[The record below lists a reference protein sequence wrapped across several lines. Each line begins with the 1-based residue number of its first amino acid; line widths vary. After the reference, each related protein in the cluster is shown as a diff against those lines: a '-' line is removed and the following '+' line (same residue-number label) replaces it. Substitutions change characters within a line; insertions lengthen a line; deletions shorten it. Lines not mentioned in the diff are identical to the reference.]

1 MPTSPPTDL
10 LALLDTCSARGIALE
25 AGPTGSLKV
34 RAPAGAITPELQ
46 AELRIHKSALVA
58 LLSKPGAEP
67 ADQAPIP
74 RRPAD
79 APALL
84 SSAQTRL
91 WFLNQLDP
99 RSIPAYNIVAAVRIR
114 GPLQPGALQAAV
126 QALAA
131 RHETLRTGFVTTA
144 GQPEQRINATVE
156 VPFTTVDLTTLAAT
170 EHETAV
176 AARLRAEAQ
185 LPFDLTA
192 APLLRTTLLQL
203 TPDEHAFLF
212 TLHHLVSDG
221 WSSGVIVRD
230 LATAYQNAADGK
242 PTELPP
248 LAVQFADYAAWQ
260 GKRLA
265 GPAAAADLA
274 YWTDRLAGTPVLDLP
289 VDHPRP
295 AAMSFAGATA
305 YETFPLELSTGLQDL
320 ARHEQATLF
329 QVLLA
334 GFKAVLWHYTGQ
346 ADLAVGTSIANR
358 NHPDLEPL
366 IGFLTNT
373 LVLRT
378 RLDEDATFGELVQRV
393 RAVATEAYAHAETP
407 LERIIETLQPERSM
421 SQNPLFQVCFSLLQA
436 HRDSLHLG
444 DGLELE
450 QLNVDSATARFDLTV
465 TVENT
470 RAGLLVAVEY
480 SRDLFEPETITRFL
494 AHYRTLLSAA
504 VAAPTTR
511 LRALPLLTPDDRQTL
526 LHDWNQSA
534 TPYPRE
540 ACIHD
545 LFSECV
551 RAEPHR
557 IAVQA
562 GELQLTYGELNAH
575 ANRLS
580 HRLRAAGVTTD
591 TPVAVCAER
600 SLEMIV
606 ALVAVLKAGGHYV
619 PFDPEDPPARLQ
631 RLFDLARPGLVLAPS
646 AAVARLPETPIP
658 MYPVDLAD
666 PTFLSEPT
674 DDLPSVTSP
683 ENLAYTTFTS
693 GSTGVPK
700 GICVP
705 HRGVV
710 RLVRDTNYLDYGP
723 DLRIL
728 ELAPVSFDAS
738 TFEIW
743 GALCNG
749 ALLVIFRPGPP
760 SIRELAD
767 TIEEQRITT
776 LYLTSALFNL
786 MVDERLP
793 AFASVRHLLVGG
805 DIISVP
811 HTRLLLEKHD
821 QITLINGYGPTE
833 TTTFASCGMLRTPAD
848 LGHSVT
854 IGPPM
859 SNTTLYILNR
869 DLEPVPVG
877 IPGDLYIGGDGN
889 ARGYLDRPDLTAE
902 SFVPHPFPATP
913 GERLYRTGDLA
924 RWAPDGTAEFIGRR
938 DFQVKVRGFRIELG
952 EIESA
957 LSSHP
962 DVEKALVLVIEDRPG
977 DKRLIACL
985 QAAPDQTAPADA
997 ALRTHLQS
1005 RLPDFM
1011 VPGAFLAVETFPLTT
1026 HGKLDRAALREAAT
1040 AAAVPTT
1047 AYAPPQGPV
1056 EEIVADVWANVL
1068 KTERIGRDDG
1078 FFDHGGHSLLAT
1090 QVMWRIF
1097 EVFGVELPLRL
1108 LFEHPTTAT
1117 FAGAVIRTVDTSTGQ
1132 SGRADKIARVHLRVK
1147 ALSPAEVER
1156 LLAAKRQNN

>member
-1 MPTSPPTDL
+1 MPTSPPNDI

-25 AGPTGSLKV
+25 VGPTGKLKV
-34 RAPAGAITPELQ
+34 RAPAGALTPELQ
-46 AELRIHKSALVA
+46 AELRTHKSALVT
-58 LLSKPGAEP
+58 LLSKAETESG
-67 ADQAPIP
+67 DQAPIP

-79 APALL
+79 APAQL
-84 SSAQTRL
+84 SSAQSRL

-99 RSIPAYNIVAAVRIR
+99 RSVPAYNIVAAVRIR
-114 GPLQPGALQAAV
+114 GPLQPAALQNSV

-131 RHETLRTGFVTTA
+131 RHETLRTAFVTNA
-144 GQPEQRINATVE
+144 GQPEQRIHDSVE
-156 VPFTTVDLTTLAAT
+156 VPFTTVDLTSLAST
-170 EHETAV
+170 EHEAEV

-192 APLLRTTLLQL
+192 APLLRTTLLHFAAE
-203 TPDEHAFLF
+203 DHVFLF

-221 WSSGVIVRD
+221 WSSGVIVSD
-230 LATAYQNAADGK
+230 LATAYQNAAAGRS
-242 PTELPP
+242 TELPP

-260 GKRLA
+260 DNRLA
-265 GPAAAADLA
+265 GPEAAADLA
-274 YWTDRLAGTPVLDLP
+274 YWTDRLAGTPILDLP
-289 VDHPRP
+289 TDHPRP
-295 AAMSFAGATA
+295 AAMSFAGSTA

-320 ARHEQATLF
+320 ASQEQATLF

-334 GFKAVLWHYTGQ
+334 GFKSVLWHYTGQ
-346 ADLAVGTSIANR
+346 SDLAVGTSIANR

-378 RLDEDATFGELVQRV
+378 RFEEDATFGELVQRV

-436 HRDSLHLG
+436 HRDDLRLG
-444 DGLELE
+444 EGLELE

-470 RAGLLVAVEY
+470 RTGLLVAVEY

-504 VAAPTTR
+504 VANPSIR
-511 LRALPLLTPDDRQTL
+511 LRALPLLTTADRQTL

-534 TPYPRE
+534 TPYPRD

-551 RAEPHR
+551 RATPDQ

-562 GELQLTYGELNAH
+562 DERELTYRELNAH

-580 HRLRAAGVTTD
+580 HRLRAAGVATD
-591 TPVAVCAER
+591 IPVAICAER

-619 PFDPEDPPARLQ
+619 PFDPEDPPDRLR
-631 RLFDLARPGLVLAPS
+631 RLFDLAQPCLVLAP
-646 AAVARLPETPIP
+646 AASVERLPQTHVKVLPI
-658 MYPVDLAD
+658 DLAD
-666 PTFLSEPT
+666 AAFLDESTAE
-674 DDLPSVTSP
+674 LPSTTIP

-700 GICVP
+700 GICIP

-749 ALLVIFRPGPP
+749 ARLVLFRPGPP

-767 TIEEQRITT
+767 AIEAQRITT

-805 DIISVP
+805 DVISVP
-811 HTRLLLEKHD
+811 HTRRLLEAHD

-833 TTTFASCGMLRTPAD
+833 TTTFASCGMLRQPAD

-889 ARGYLDRPDLTAE
+889 ARGYLDRPDLTAAN
-902 SFVPHPFPATP
+902 FVPHPFPQTP

-924 RWAPDGTAEFIGRR
+924 RWRNDGTAEFIGRR
-938 DFQVKVRGFRIELG
+938 DFQVKIRGFRIELG

-957 LSSHP
+957 LLSHP
-962 DVEKALVLVIEDRPG
+962 GVEKALVLVIEDRPG
-977 DKRLIACL
+977 DKRLVACI
-985 QAAPDQTAPADA
+985 QNVPGQSASTDA

-1011 VPGAFLAVETFPLTT
+1011 VPGAFLAVGAFPLTA
-1026 HGKLDRAALREAAT
+1026 HGKVDRAALRGAAT
-1040 AAAVPTT
+1040 SAATPTT
-1047 AYAPPQGPV
+1047 AYAPPEGPV
-1056 EEIVADVWANVL
+1056 EEIVADVWASVL
-1068 KTERIGRDDG
+1068 KIERVGRNDG

-1090 QVMWRIF
+1090 QVMWRIY
-1097 EVFGVELPLRL
+1097 EVFSVELPLRL
-1108 LFEHPTTAT
+1108 LFEHPTTAE
-1117 FAGAVIRTVDTSTGQ
+1117 FAEAVIRTVEATTGQ
-1132 SGRADKIARVHLRVK
+1132 PGRAEKIARVHLRVK

-1156 LLAAKRQNN
+1156 LLAAKRQNS

>member
-1 MPTSPPTDL
+1 MPTSPPNDF

-25 AGPTGSLKV
+25 VGPTGKLKV
-34 RAPAGAITPELQ
+34 RAPAGALTPDLQ
-46 AELRIHKSALVA
+46 AELRIHKSDLVA
-58 LLSKPGAEP
+58 LLLKPSSAPGE
-67 ADQAPIP
+67 QAPIP

-79 APALL
+79 VPAQL
-84 SSAQTRL
+84 SSAQSRL

-99 RSIPAYNIVAAVRIR
+99 RSVPAYNIVAAVRIR
-114 GPLQPGALQAAV
+114 GPLQSAALQTAA

-144 GQPEQRINATVE
+144 GQPEQRVQDSVE
-156 VPFTTVDLTTLAAT
+156 VPFTTVDLSSMAT
-170 EHETAV
+170 SEQETEV

-185 LPFDLTA
+185 LPFDLTT

-203 TPDEHAFLF
+203 APNDHAFLF

-230 LATAYQNAADGK
+230 LATAYQNAATGQ
-242 PTELPP
+242 PAALPP
-248 LAVQFADYAAWQ
+248 LTVQFADYAAWQ

-265 GPAAAADLA
+265 GPEAAADLA

-289 VDHPRP
+289 TDHPRP
-295 AAMSFAGATA
+295 AAMSFAGSTA
-305 YETFPLELSTGLQDL
+305 YQTFPLDLSTGLQDL
-320 ARHEQATLF
+320 ASQEQATLF

-378 RLDEDATFGELVQRV
+378 RFSEDATFGELVQQV

-436 HRDSLHLG
+436 HRDGLQLG
-444 DGLELE
+444 EGLELE

-470 RAGLLVAVEY
+470 RTGLLVAVEY

-494 AHYRTLLSAA
+494 AHYRTLLGAA
-504 VAAPTTR
+504 VAAPTTP
-511 LRALPLLTPDDRQTL
+511 LRALPLLTTDDRQNL
-526 LHDWNQSA
+526 LHDRNQSA
-534 TPYPRE
+534 SPYPRE

-545 LFSECV
+545 LFSACV
-551 RAEPHR
+551 RAAPDQ

-575 ANRLS
+575 SNRLS

-591 TPVAVCAER
+591 IPVAVCAER

-619 PFDPEDPPARLQ
+619 PFDPEDPSSRLQ
-631 RLFDLARPGLVLAPS
+631 RLFDLARPCLVLAPAT
-646 AAVARLPETPIP
+646 AADRLPETQVKVLPI
-658 MYPVDLAD
+658 DLAD
-666 PTFLSEPT
+666 PAFLDEPT
-674 DDLPSVTSP
+674 DELPSATRP

-700 GICVP
+700 GICIP

-710 RLVRDTNYLDYGP
+710 RLVRETNYLDYGP

-749 ALLVIFRPGPP
+749 ARLVIFRPGPP

-767 TIEEQRITT
+767 TIEARRITT

-811 HTRLLLEKHD
+811 HSRRLLETHD

-902 SFVPHPFPATP
+902 SFVPHPFPRTS

-957 LSSHP
+957 LSAHP
-962 DVEKALVLVIEDRPG
+962 GVEKALVLVIEDRPG
-977 DKRLIACL
+977 DKRLVACI
-985 QAAPDQTAPADA
+985 QTVPGQTAPDDP

-1011 VPGAFLAVETFPLTT
+1011 VPGAFLAVDAFPLTA
-1026 HGKLDRAALREAAT
+1026 HGKVDRAALRGAAT
-1040 AAAVPTT
+1040 AAAAPSTT
-1047 AYAPPQGPV
+1047 YAPPQGAV
-1056 EEIVADVWANVL
+1056 EEIVADVWASVL
-1068 KTERIGRDDG
+1068 KAERVGRNDG

-1097 EVFGVELPLRL
+1097 EIFNVELPLRL
-1108 LFEHPTTAT
+1108 LFEYPTTAD
-1117 FAGAVIRTVDTSTGQ
+1117 FAEAVIDSVDSAAGQ
-1132 SGRADKIARVHLRVK
+1132 PGRAEKIARVHLRVK

-1156 LLAAKRQNN
+1156 LLAAKRQKI